1 MGCGVFNACT
11 GFIFAS
17 GKIAAGVL
25 KDEFERETI
34 SAWFDTP
41 KRGTGFG
48 TWSRSDVGA
57 RYRSRDHIRPQHWQ
71 YRYSAAGIA
80 VRLGYEL
87 RLSVVCAAAVVFCAG
102 LELVQLAIP
111 GRHARVSD
119 FIVDSAAACTGIGI
133 AWTVRRL
140 TDGYLREGSSTAEPT

>member
-1 MGCGVFNACT
+1 MTSIMFFRILAWTLIITIVVMTVVPAPLRVVTGVPHNIEHAL
-11 GFIFAS
+11 IF
-17 GKIAAGVL
+17 
-25 KDEFERETI
+25 
-34 SAWFDTP
+34 SAT
-41 KRGTGFG
+41 
-48 TWSRSDVGA
+48 
-57 RYRSRDHIRPQHWQ
+57 
-71 YRYSAAGIA
+71 GIA

-87 RLSVVCAAAVVFCAG
+87 RLSVVYAAAVVFCAG

-119 FIVDSAAACTGIGI
+119 FVVDAAAACAGIGI

>member
-1 MGCGVFNACT
+1 MTSIMF
-11 GFIFAS
+11 F
-17 GKIAAGVL
+17 
-25 KDEFERETI
+25 RI
-34 SAWFDTP
+34 SAWTLIITIVVMTVVP
-41 KRGTGFG
+41 APLRVVTGVPHNIEHGLIF
-48 TWSRSDVGA
+48 
-57 RYRSRDHIRPQHWQ
+57 
-71 YRYSAAGIA
+71 SATGIA

-119 FIVDSAAACTGIGI
+119 FVVDSAAACTGIGI